1 MAGPIFRFGK
11 FPKQKLNERGRFSNH
26 GWRHGSGTARLGIVV
41 CVRGVGVLSQADD
54 FPIHQNPEPIA
65 YAGVSR
71 NFYDRYFFNGYHL
84 NEDVFF
90 ALGMGIY
97 PQLDV
102 IDAGFSLIIDGVQH
116 NLLCSRVLNHE
127 RMQTQVGD
135 ITVDVITPLQC
146 LRIVIDSAQHELKAD
161 LLFTGRAPAQEEP
174 RFTRRIGTQTVMDY
188 TRLTQNGCWQGFIE
202 FRGRRINVSPECW
215 LGTRDR
221 SWGIRPVGAADPQ
234 KNPHAPTSNQF
245 YWLWA
250 PINWPDAVSLYH
262 LNDDADGKPW
272 NTAGVFLPLAGEAE
286 TMRSVSSKIDF
297 ISGTRHARM
306 AQIKLHSFAGSNA
319 EIIMRPRF
327 HWYMKGVGYGH
338 PEFAH
343 GHYHGG
349 AAQLFEEYPLD
360 TVDDAMNLHIQAICD
375 VSMEGDFGTRQGKG
389 VLEQLIVGPHA
400 PSGFTQLLDMA
411 P

>member
-1 MAGPIFRFGK
+1 
-11 FPKQKLNERGRFSNH
+11 
-26 GWRHGSGTARLGIVV
+26 
-41 CVRGVGVLSQADD
+41 VGVLTKADD

-84 NEDVFF
+84 KEDVFF

-102 IDAGFSLIIDGVQH
+102 IDAGFSLIVDGVQH
-116 NLLCSRVLNHE
+116 NLLCSRGLNHE
-127 RMQTQVGD
+127 RMNTQVGA
-135 ITVDVITPLQC
+135 IAVEVIRPLEC
-146 LRIVIDSAQHELKAD
+146 LRISIDSAKHGIKAD
-161 LLFTGRAPAQEEP
+161 LLFSGRAPAQEEP

-188 TRLTQNGCWQGFIE
+188 TRLTQNGSWQGWIE
-202 FRGRRINVSPECW
+202 HNGKRIDVTPELW

-221 SWGIRPVGAADPQ
+221 SWGIRPVGAPDAQ
-234 KNPHAPTSNQF
+234 QNPHAPSVNQF

-262 LNDDADGKPW
+262 LNDDAEGKPW
-272 NTAGVFLPLAGEAE
+272 NTAGVYVPLTGDAE
-286 TMRSVSSKIDF
+286 SMRTASSNIKF
-297 ISGTRHARM
+297 ISGTRHAKS
-306 AQIKLHSFAGSNA
+306 AQITLQRFSGGVA
-319 EIIMRPRF
+319 EITMRPRF

-338 PEFAH
+338 PEFGH

-349 AAQLFEEYPLD
+349 SAELFEAYALND
-360 TVDDAMNLHIQAICD
+360 VDDAMNLHIQAICD
-375 VSMEGDFGTRQGKG
+375 VSMDGDYGQHEGRG
-389 VLEQLIVGPHA
+389 VLEQLILGPHS
-400 PSGFTQLLDMA
+400 PSGFTELLDMA

>member
-1 MAGPIFRFGK
+1 M
-11 FPKQKLNERGRFSNH
+11 
-26 GWRHGSGTARLGIVV
+26 
-41 CVRGVGVLSQADD
+41 LSKADD

-84 NEDVFF
+84 EEDIFF

-102 IDAGFSLIIDGVQH
+102 MDAGFSLIIEGVQH

-127 RMQTQVGD
+127 RMDTQVGD
-135 ITVDVITPLQC
+135 IAVEVIKPLEC
-146 LRIVIDSAQHELKAD
+146 LRIVIDSPTNDLSAD

-188 TRLTQNGCWQGFIE
+188 TRLTQNGNWQGWIE
-202 FRGRRINVSPECW
+202 FRGRKITVTPELW

-221 SWGIRPVGAADPQ
+221 SWGIRPVGAADTQP
-234 KNPHAPTSNQF
+234 NPHAPAINQF

-262 LNDDADGKPW
+262 LNDDAEGKPW
-272 NTAGVFLPLAGEAE
+272 NTAGVFVPLTGDAE
-286 TMRSVSSKIDF
+286 SMRKVSSQLAF
-297 ISGTRHARM
+297 IPGTRHAQSARITL
-306 AQIKLHSFAGSNA
+306 QRFAGGVA
-319 EIIMRPRF
+319 EITMRPRF

-338 PEFAH
+338 PEYGH
-343 GHYHGG
+343 GRYHGG
-349 AAQLFEEYPLD
+349 PAQLFEEYTLAE
-360 TVDDAMNLHIQAICD
+360 VDDAMNLHIQAICD

-389 VLEQLIVGPHA
+389 VLEQLILGPHA
-400 PSGFTQLLDMA
+400 PSGFTKLMDMA